1 MKKLNIAQGVITFL
15 ILSLWLG
22 VAVGTLGLV
31 TKKEGTF
38 YEILE
43 PHLEVKDEAIQEKLR
58 EALTANI
65 PDPIQIRVESMRISK
80 PLDVRMKISVM
91 AMVIITTSYI
101 TYVLNLF
108 KNVIQDV
115 RASNSFSL
123 ENIQRV
129 KLLGLLITLQPPVD
143 WVVGKMIVWWYRSQY
158 QFEGVDVVL
167 NQPFGL
173 WIFLLGLMI
182 LVLGVAVE
190 QGQKIQQENELT
202 I

>member
-1 MKKLNIAQGVITFL
+1 MKKLNIAQGVITFI

-31 TKKEGTF
+31 TRKEGKL
-38 YEILE
+38 YEINQ
-43 PHLEVKDEAIQEKLR
+43 PHLEVRDEAVQERLR
-58 EALTANI
+58 ATLTASI
-65 PDPIQIRVESMRISK
+65 PNPFQIRVESMRISK
-80 PLDVRMKISVM
+80 PLDMRMKVSVM
-91 AMVIITTSYI
+91 VMVIITTSYI
-101 TYVLNLF
+101 TYVLHLF
-108 KNVIQDV
+108 KNIIQDV
-115 RASNSFSL
+115 RRSNSFSL
-123 ENIQRV
+123 ENTQRV
-129 KLLGLLITLQPPVD
+129 KLLGLLITLQPPAD
-143 WVVGKMIVWWYRSQY
+143 WIVGKVIVWWYRSQY